1 MQPDAVTYNTLARA
15 YAEKG
20 ETIRAEEMILEML
33 NRRVSPNERTCSII
47 VNGYCKEGN
56 MVDASRF
63 VFRMKELGVLPNLF
77 VFNSLIKGFLDTMD
91 TEGVDEVI
99 SCL

>member
-1 MQPDAVTYNTLARA
+1 
-15 YAEKG
+15 
-20 ETIRAEEMILEML
+20 
-33 NRRVSPNERTCSII
+33 